1 MINLSTKELANIYV
15 NMFDIDPLIGLID
28 EKTIRDIMIQSIKSG
43 KITTY
48 PEDLVS
54 HDEIFSWNDVVE
66 ENNG

>member
-1 MINLSTKELANIYV
+1 MINLSTKELASIYV

-28 EKTIRDIMIQSIKSG
+28 EKTIRDIMITSIKSG

-54 HDEIFSWNDVVE
+54 DDEMFSWSDVAE
-66 ENNG
+66 ENNE